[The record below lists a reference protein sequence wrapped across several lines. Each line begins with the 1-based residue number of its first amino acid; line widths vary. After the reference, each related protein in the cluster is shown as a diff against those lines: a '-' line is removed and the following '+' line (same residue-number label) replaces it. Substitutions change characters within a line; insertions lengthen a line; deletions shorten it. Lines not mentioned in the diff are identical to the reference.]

1 MLTSWPCA
9 HRWIPSPKADVH
21 FEIER
26 RDIRNSRWAPT
37 TAPTTLASGEV
48 LLTLERAALTS
59 NNVSYALSGD
69 MLDYWGFFPTEPA
82 WGRLPVMGFGIV
94 TNSAHPEV
102 AVGGRYFG
110 FFPLADYHVVTA
122 RPNAGGFSDA
132 APWREKHA
140 AAYRNFDLAQPT
152 PHDDALL
159 IFRGLFITS
168 FLLEDFLREHNHFG
182 AEQVVILSASSK
194 TAIALAHCLRASS
207 KVKVV
212 GLTSTRNTAFT
223 DELAE
228 YHQVLSYD
236 QIAALD
242 VRPTVVVDMSGNMQM
257 LAQVYAALGANVM
270 HCASVGATHWDA
282 PRHGVTVPDPQ
293 PQFFFAP
300 SQLSKRGRELGRE
313 VLNQRIAESLE
324 VFVASTDAWLR
335 IRRSV
340 DSAAIGELYAA
351 LLRGDTQP
359 NEGNIISF
367 A

>member
-1 MLTSWPCA
+1 
-9 HRWIPSPKADVH
+9 VH

-26 RDIRNSRWAPT
+26 RDIRHSRWA
-37 TAPTTLASGEV
+37 TTLAPATLSAGEV

-82 WGRLPVMGFGIV
+82 WGRLPVMGFGVV
-94 TNSAHPEV
+94 TKSAYPEV

-110 FFPLADYHVVTA
+110 FFPLADHHVVTA
-122 RPNAGGFSDA
+122 RSTAGGFSDA

-340 DSAAIGELYAA
+340 GSAAIGQLYGA
-351 LLRGDTQP
+351 LVRGETQP

>member
-1 MLTSWPCA
+1 M
-9 HRWIPSPKADVH
+9 H
-21 FEIER
+21 FEVER
-26 RDIRNSRWAPT
+26 REIRHSRWAPT
-37 TAPTTLASGEV
+37 VAPVELAAGDV

-82 WGRLPVMGFGIV
+82 WGRLPVMGFGVV
-94 TNSAHPEV
+94 TKSAHPEV

-110 FFPLADYHVVTA
+110 FFPLADHHVVAA
-122 RPNAGGFSDA
+122 RSTAGGFSDT

-140 AAYRNFDLAQPT
+140 SAYRNFDLAQPT

-168 FLLEDFLREHNHFG
+168 FLLEDFLREHHHFG
-182 AEQVVILSASSK
+182 AEQVVVLSASSK
-194 TAIALAHCLRASS
+194 TAIALAHCLRRSS
-207 KVKVV
+207 KMKVV
-212 GLTSTRNTAFT
+212 GLTSTRNISFT
-223 DELAE
+223 DSLAE

-242 VRPTVVVDMSGNMQM
+242 ARPAIVVDMSGNMQM
-257 LAQVYAALGANVM
+257 LAQVYATLGANIT

-282 PRHGVTVPDPQ
+282 PRHGVTLPDPQ

-313 VLNQRIAESLE
+313 VLNRRITEALD
-324 VFVASTDAWLR
+324 VFVASTDAWLK

-340 DSAAIGELYAA
+340 GSAAIGELYGA
-351 LLRGDTQP
+351 LVRGDTQP

-367 A
+367 S

>member
-1 MLTSWPCA
+1 M
-9 HRWIPSPKADVH
+9 H

-26 RDIRNSRWAPT
+26 RDIRHSRWAPT
-37 TAPTTLASGEV
+37 IAAETLAAGEV

-82 WGRLPVMGFGIV
+82 WGRLPVMGFGLV
-94 TNSAHPEV
+94 TASANSEI

-110 FFPLADYHVVTA
+110 FFPLADHHVVSA
-122 RPNAGGFSDA
+122 RPSAGGFSDV

-140 AAYRNFDLAQPT
+140 AAYRNFDLAPPT
-152 PHDDALL
+152 LHDDALL

-182 AEQVVILSASSK
+182 AEQVVVLSASSK
-194 TAIALAHCLRASS
+194 TAIALAHCLRKSS
-207 KVKVV
+207 KVNVV
-212 GLTSTRNTAFT
+212 GLTSTRNTSFT
-223 DELAE
+223 DSLDE
-228 YHQVLSYD
+228 YHQVLSSD
-236 QIAALD
+236 QMAALD
-242 VRPTVVVDMSGNMQM
+242 ARPTVVVDMSGNMPM
-257 LAQVYAALGANVM
+257 LAQVYAALGTNIK

-282 PRHGVTVPDPQ
+282 PRHGVTLPDPQ

-300 SQLSKRGRELGRE
+300 SQLSKRGKELGRE
-313 VLNQRIAESLE
+313 VLNRSIAEGLDSFL
-324 VFVASTDAWLR
+324 ASTDAWLQ

-340 DSAAIGELYAA
+340 GSAAIGELYTA
-351 LLRGDTQP
+351 LVRGDTQP
-359 NEGNIISF
+359 NEGNIVSF

>member
-1 MLTSWPCA
+1 M
-9 HRWIPSPKADVH
+9 H
-21 FEIER
+21 FEVER
-26 RDIRNSRWAPT
+26 REIRHSRWAPT
-37 TAPTTLASGEV
+37 VAPVELAAGDV

-82 WGRLPVMGFGIV
+82 WGRLPVMGFGVV
-94 TNSAHPEV
+94 TKSAHPEV

-110 FFPLADYHVVTA
+110 FFPLADHHVVAA
-122 RPNAGGFSDA
+122 RSTAGGFSDA
-132 APWREKHA
+132 ALWREKHA

-168 FLLEDFLREHNHFG
+168 FLLEDFLREHHHFG
-182 AEQVVILSASSK
+182 AEQVVVLSASSK
-194 TAIALAHCLRASS
+194 TAIALAHCLRRSS
-207 KVKVV
+207 KMNVV
-212 GLTSTRNTAFT
+212 GLTSTRNISFT
-223 DELAE
+223 DSLAE

-242 VRPTVVVDMSGNMQM
+242 ARPAIVVDMSGNMQM
-257 LAQVYAALGANVM
+257 LAQVYAALGANIK

-282 PRHGVTVPDPQ
+282 PRHGVTLPDPR

-300 SQLSKRGRELGRE
+300 SQLSKRGKELGRE
-313 VLNQRIAESLE
+313 VLNRRITEALD
-324 VFVASTDAWLR
+324 VFVASTDAWLQ
-335 IRRSV
+335 IQRSV
-340 DSAAIGELYAA
+340 GSAAIGELYGA
-351 LLRGDTQP
+351 LVRGDTQP

-367 A
+367 S